1 MASTVMQ
8 LIIIIYFTTQQAG
21 TIERVNSSMIQTVT
35 KTNFRKLPSI
45 IAIGVVLVVLCFVDI
60 LTPIAQALTI
70 TPSYPSSSS
79 SRQSSPPSRPPSK
92 FPSLSLLKAND
103 DDQDQDKKK
112 YSSGVSSIKNFR
124 PIIPGSNL
132 YRCAALDDLT
142 EDDTER
148 LLNGSAFFDDDDDND
163 ENFSSDSAP
172 ASINKGLA
180 AVIDL
185 RNNDEIEK
193 GKSKRT
199 KGSINLYD
207 CLDSDSDDH
216 DINLISIPIL
226 NNVNEFWEETINTMD
241 SNERIIATLKTIF
254 VGGAL
259 DRAAARHLEKGGLS
273 LLYNIMIKTNASS
286 IQLAKALDVC
296 LQISEESNGT
306 RPIIFHCQKG
316 KDRTGILAMLLQI
329 CLVGE
334 EEEENEKDIDAD
346 IIDAY
351 ALSGELLN
359 EMPNT
364 NNEQQ
369 QQQQTKT
376 SSSTIDWSYFRG
388 SPSSAMHDTLSSIRL
403 QYGSIEGYLDSI
415 SFGKEKRSRLRKYC
429 SSSRKRT

>member
-1 MASTVMQ
+1 
-8 LIIIIYFTTQQAG
+8 
-21 TIERVNSSMIQTVT
+21 MIQTVT
-35 KTNFRKLPSI
+35 KTNFHKLPSI
-45 IAIGVVLVVLCFVDI
+45 MAIGVVLVVLCSVDI
-60 LTPIAQALTI
+60 LTPIAQALII

-79 SRQSSPPSRPPSK
+79 SRQSRPPSK
-92 FPSLSLLKAND
+92 VPSLSLLKAND

-132 YRCAALDDLT
+132 YRCATLDDLT

-148 LLNGSAFFDDDDDND
+148 LLNGSAFFDDDDDDND
-163 ENFSSDSAP
+163 ENFSSAFAS
-172 ASINKGLA
+172 ASIKKGLA

-286 IQLAKALDVC
+286 IQLAKALDAC

-334 EEEENEKDIDAD
+334 EEENEKDKDAD

-359 EMPNT
+359 EMPDT
-364 NNEQQ
+364 SNEQQ

-388 SPSSAMHDTLSSIRL
+388 SPSSAMHDTLGSIRQ
-403 QYGSIEGYLDSI
+403 QYGSIEGYLDNI
-415 SFGKEKRSRLRKYC
+415 SFGREKRSRLRKYC
-429 SSSRKRT
+429 SSSRKLT

>member
-1 MASTVMQ
+1 
-8 LIIIIYFTTQQAG
+8 
-21 TIERVNSSMIQTVT
+21 MIQTIT

-45 IAIGVVLVVLCFVDI
+45 IAIGVVLLVVLCFVDI
-60 LTPIAQALTI
+60 LTPIAQALII

-79 SRQSSPPSRPPSK
+79 RQSSRQSSPPSKVS
-92 FPSLSLLKAND
+92 SLSLLKAND

-132 YRCAALDDLT
+132 YRCATLDDLN

-148 LLNGSAFFDDDDDND
+148 LLNGSAFFDDDDDDND
-163 ENFSSDSAP
+163 ENFSSASAS
-172 ASINKGLA
+172 SIKKGLA

-199 KGSINLYD
+199 KGSIHLYD

-216 DINLISIPIL
+216 HDINFISIPIL

-334 EEEENEKDIDAD
+334 EEENEKDNDAD

>member
-1 MASTVMQ
+1 
-8 LIIIIYFTTQQAG
+8 
-21 TIERVNSSMIQTVT
+21 MIQTIT

-45 IAIGVVLVVLCFVDI
+45 IAIGVVLLVVLCSVDI
-60 LTPIAQALTI
+60 LTPIAQALII

-79 SRQSSPPSRPPSK
+79 SRQSSRQSK

-132 YRCAALDDLT
+132 YRCATLDDLT

-148 LLNGSAFFDDDDDND
+148 LLNGSAFFDDDGDDND
-163 ENFSSDSAP
+163 ENFSSASASST
-172 ASINKGLA
+172 SIKKGLA

-199 KGSINLYD
+199 KGSIHLYD
-207 CLDSDSDDH
+207 CLDSDSDEH
-216 DINLISIPIL
+216 DIHFISIPIL

-334 EEEENEKDIDAD
+334 EEENEKDIDAD

-364 NNEQQ
+364 NNNEQ

-376 SSSTIDWSYFRG
+376 SSSSSTIDWSYFRG
-388 SPSSAMHDTLSSIRL
+388 SPSSAMHDTLSSIRQ
-403 QYGSIEGYLDSI
+403 QYGSIDGYLDSI

-429 SSSRKRT
+429 SSSSRKLT

>member
-1 MASTVMQ
+1 
-8 LIIIIYFTTQQAG
+8 
-21 TIERVNSSMIQTVT
+21 MIQTVT
-35 KTNFRKLPSI
+35 KTDARKLPSV
-45 IAIGVVLVVLCFVDI
+45 IAIGVVLVVSCFVDI
-60 LTPIAQALTI
+60 LMPVAQALI
-70 TPSYPSSSS
+70 TPSSPSSSS
-79 SRQSSPPSRPPSK
+79 SRQLSPPSK
-92 FPSLSLLKAND
+92 FPSLSLLKASDNYHD
-103 DDQDQDKKK
+103 LDKKK
-112 YSSGVSSIKNFR
+112 YSYVVLSIKNFR

-132 YRCAALDDLT
+132 YRSATLDDLT

-148 LLNGSAFFDDDDDND
+148 LLNGSAFIDDDDND
-163 ENFSSDSAP
+163 ENSSSVSS
-172 ASINKGLA
+172 SIKKGLA

-207 CLDSDSDDH
+207 CLDSDDDH
-216 DINLISIPIL
+216 DINFISIPIL

-273 LLYNIMIKTNASS
+273 LLYKIMITTNASS
-286 IQLAKALDVC
+286 IQLAKPLDVC

-329 CLVGE
+329 CLAG
-334 EEEENEKDIDAD
+334 EENEIYNDAE
-346 IIDAY
+346 IVDAY
-351 ALSGELLN
+351 ALSGELLD
-359 EMPNT
+359 EMPN
-364 NNEQQ
+364 NKEQQ
-369 QQQQTKT
+369 QQTQT
-376 SSSTIDWSYFRG
+376 SSASSTIDWSYFRG
-388 SPSSAMHDTLSSIRL
+388 SPSSAMHDTLSSIRQ

-415 SFGKEKRSRLRKYC
+415 SFDKEKRYRLRKYC
-429 SSSRKRT
+429 SSSQKII

>member
-1 MASTVMQ
+1 M
-8 LIIIIYFTTQQAG
+8 
-21 TIERVNSSMIQTVT
+21 
-35 KTNFRKLPSI
+35 
-45 IAIGVVLVVLCFVDI
+45 AIGVVLVVLCSVDI
-60 LTPIAQALTI
+60 LTPIAQALII

-79 SRQSSPPSRPPSK
+79 SRQSRPPSK
-92 FPSLSLLKAND
+92 VPSLSLLKAND
-103 DDQDQDKKK
+103 DDQDQDKIK

-132 YRCAALDDLT
+132 YRCATLDDLT

-148 LLNGSAFFDDDDDND
+148 LLNGSAFFNDDDDND
-163 ENFSSDSAP
+163 EKFSSAF
-172 ASINKGLA
+172 ASSSIIKKGLA

-334 EEEENEKDIDAD
+334 EEENEKDNDAD